1 MSIRG
6 AMVHDYELWRI
17 PEKGKIMKERI
28 HEYGHRFHLLVM
40 EERWFSMVE
49 YVVTLN
55 MPYSEFLFRLFA
67 Y

>member
-1 MSIRG
+1 
-6 AMVHDYELWRI
+6 
-17 PEKGKIMKERI
+17 MKERI

-55 MPYSEFLFRLFA
+55 MPYSEFLFRLSA